1 MRKGSVVSA
10 GLACLVVLVASAD
23 ALAKPRH
30 RHSGYAISQY
40 NGPEGRGPIN
50 IQRRSFLDPGP
61 VVPVG
66 STNRYMVEQTYY
78 RQDTLQAHQRST
90 YGGEL
95 LPRRG
100 EQPWDPGLPVDWME

>member
-10 GLACLVVLVASAD
+10 GLACLVVLAAGAD

-30 RHSGYAISQY
+30 RHDYAVSQ
-40 NGPEGRGPIN
+40 NHGPAARGPIN
-50 IQRRSFLDPGP
+50 VERRSFLDPGP

-78 RQDTLQAHQRST
+78 RQDTLQANQRSL

-100 EQPWDPGLPVDWME
+100 EQPWDPGVPVDWME